1 MILEL
6 ASISFP
12 FYSYHAFIRKPVS
25 LLVQLEI
32 GRNEELRDLA
42 KNYPIWWHHLTLKR
56 GWWVESLL
64 ELFYMRYDCFALQT
78 KCQNIYM
85 PAFQCLLIRVYKI

>member
-12 FYSYHAFIRKPVS
+12 FYSYHTFIRKPIS

-32 GRNEELRDLA
+32 GRIEELKDLA
-42 KNYPIWWHHLTLKR
+42 KNCPILWHHLTFKR
-56 GWWVESLL
+56 GWLVESLL
-64 ELFYMRYDCFALQT
+64 GLFYTPYDCFALQT
-78 KCQNIYM
+78 KCQDISYIY
-85 PAFQCLLIRVYKI
+85 ASISVLVNQSL